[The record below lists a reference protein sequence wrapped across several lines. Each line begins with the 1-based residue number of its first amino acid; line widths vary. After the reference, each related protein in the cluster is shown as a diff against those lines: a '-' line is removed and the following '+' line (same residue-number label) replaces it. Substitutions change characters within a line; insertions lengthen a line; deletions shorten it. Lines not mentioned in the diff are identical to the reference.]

1 MGNFQAVF
9 LIMLSLFANLK
20 LMSALYWWNVFSLQ
34 VGDICKEEARHIMIM
49 IWYFISSW
57 KLLSENPPGSTP
69 PPPPKSKSLRPPL
82 YYEQPP
88 SKVWRTW
95 PSSPLKSNLV
105 QKSKYSFFK
114 ERKDFISNH
123 EVRTIKGEFNF
134 QVFYFCLVVSG
145 KLDGHF
151 QCW

>member
-1 MGNFQAVF
+1 
-9 LIMLSLFANLK
+9 MLL
-20 LMSALYWWNVFSLQ
+20 
-34 VGDICKEEARHIMIM
+34 
-49 IWYFISSW
+49 
-57 KLLSENPPGSTP
+57 LLSILEILMFPWMCLFRAVIVSSRVSAP
-69 PPPPKSKSLRPPL
+69 PPLKYWLHSFLPAPPPQKKSKSLRPPL
-82 YYEQPP
+82 LYEQPP

-145 KLDGHF
+145 KLDRHF